1 MRSLFKKLNT
11 VLPSAEKKRI
21 VALIVAM
28 VIGGLMEL
36 AGVSAV
42 FPLISIMTSEDGK
55 LPSVLLRFLP
65 ESIAANRTEL
75 VVVLALALIVI
86 YILKNLY
93 IVKMYDAIFSFTWN
107 GTTRTATDTMDLF
120 MHAPYSIFLQMSIP
134 ELQRVVQTDVD
145 RKSVV

>member
-55 LPSVLLRFLP
+55 LPAVVLRFLP

-93 IVKMYDAIFSFTWN
+93 IVKM
-107 GTTRTATDTMDLF
+107 
-120 MHAPYSIFLQMSIP
+120 
-134 ELQRVVQTDVD
+134 
-145 RKSVV
+145 

>member
-55 LPSVLLRFLP
+55 LPAVLLRFLP
-65 ESIAANRTEL
+65 ESVAANRTEL

-93 IVKMYDAIFSFTWN
+93 IVKMYVHLERN
-107 GTTRTATDTMDLF
+107 
-120 MHAPYSIFLQMSIP
+120 HAYRNRYHGS
-134 ELQRVVQTDVD
+134 VHACAVQHLSSDEYT
-145 RKSVV
+145 